1 MTQPLAW
8 RIRGSSRDA
17 FVFSFWR
24 AVGNLEVGIPR
35 WRARS
40 VTETV
45 TSFSLSAPHFPF
57 IPFSQCL
64 CTRQSNHAQLRLIGE
79 TNETEFSFGVIM
91 TLDVTGKN
99 RGALDQR

>member
-8 RIRGSSRDA
+8 RIRCYSRDG

-57 IPFSQCL
+57 IPFAQCL
-64 CTRQSNHAQLRLIGE
+64 C
-79 TNETEFSFGVIM
+79 M
-91 TLDVTGKN
+91 W
-99 RGALDQR
+99 QRNPSSVEAD